1 MYKKLILLIM
11 ILGCGLLYGQEYK
24 GHDTIKSIV
33 IEDGDTKVHE
43 TASLYI
49 EWSASTLM
57 GEPVLNARGIVGI
70 TFNSPGT
77 TSSVVY
83 KEKLY
88 KVPKEII
95 KKILV
100 VSASAAAI
108 LDYERYMYFD
118 LGSMGDIYWGHLFNL
133 SKEQR
138 GKYFSFNVPGS
149 PQWDKTV
156 YKTSPYGGIKK
167 HYYLSESDAKQ
178 IFIAGLNEDSSCIGR
193 IEFNLN
199 PIKSWIQNKDK
210 KKSLFTKEDPFKKF
224 DKMNSEDPKEDLK
237 KIDGEIIKFISDRCG
252 DYYTMVEVKG
262 RGLTLTA
269 EYIGET
275 GAQRKKREQRSKE
288 YERKRE
294 ERVRRVKKA
303 AINDLPRL
311 QSRWE
316 EKRKNIKGEC
326 TNYII
331 KKYGLEISVEKLQE
345 LLEKNFTDL
354 GRFEAIYY
362 ISYDGY

>member
-1 MYKKLILLIM
+1 MM
-11 ILGCGLLYGQEYK
+11 ILSCGLLYGQEYK

-33 IEDGDTKVHE
+33 IEDEDTKLHE

-49 EWSASTLM
+49 GWSASTLM
-57 GEPVLNARGIVGI
+57 GEPVLNARGIVGV
-70 TFNSPGT
+70 TFNSPGA

-95 KKILV
+95 KKISV
-100 VSASAAAI
+100 VSASTASI
-108 LDYERYMYFD
+108 LGYERYMYFD
-118 LGSMGDIYWGHLFNL
+118 LGSMGDIYWGHLFSL

-138 GKYFSFNVPGS
+138 EKYFSFNVPGS

-156 YKTSPYGGIKK
+156 YKTSPYRDIKK

-178 IFIAGLNEDSSCIGR
+178 MFIDGLNEDSSCIGR
-193 IEFNLN
+193 VEFNLN

-210 KKSLFTKEDPFKKF
+210 KKKDKKTSLLDKEDPFKKF
-224 DKMNSEDPKEDLK
+224 DKMNSGDSKEDLK
-237 KIDGEIIKFISDRCG
+237 KIDVDIIKFISDRCG
-252 DYYTMVEVKG
+252 NYYTMVQVKG

-275 GAQRKKREQRSKE
+275 NAERKKRERRSKE
-288 YERKRE
+288 YERKRK
-294 ERVRRVKKA
+294 ERVRRAEKA

-316 EKRKNIKGEC
+316 GKRKNIKGEC
-326 TNYII
+326 RNYIM

-345 LLEKNFTDL
+345 LLDENFTDL
-354 GRFEAIYY
+354 GRFETTYY